1 MSTHFRYSP
10 MVISKYLSHN
20 HIKSWIT
27 FIYLQNNYV
36 NMDIQIGNI
45 ILQLQQDD
53 KYAFKQLYEQYYSR
67 VVAFIVGMIKKEDI
81 ANDLAQDVFV
91 NLWLGRKRLDISQ
104 NLQNYIFVASRNAA
118 INYLRKELAH
128 VHEQIETVQEKIY
141 AESNIEDSIFAREI
155 NLLIEMVVSE
165 MPKQRQLIYR
175 MSREEGL
182 SNNEIANKLEISK
195 RSVEN
200 QLSIALKEIR
210 QSILIYIIFLLYMLS

>member
-1 MSTHFRYSP
+1 MQN
-10 MVISKYLSHN
+10 SH
-20 HIKSWIT
+20 I
-27 FIYLQNNYV
+27 
-36 NMDIQIGNI
+36 NMDMQIDNI
-45 ILQLQQDD
+45 ILQLQQDN

-67 VVAFIVGMIKKEDI
+67 VVAFIVGMVKKEDI

-91 NLWLGRKRLDISQ
+91 SLWLGRKRLDISQ

-118 INYLRKELAH
+118 INYLKKEFAH
-128 VHEQIETVQEKIY
+128 VHEQIENVQEKIY
-141 AESNIEDSIFAREI
+141 IESNVEDSIFAREI
-155 NLLIEMVVSE
+155 NLLIEMVVSD

-182 SNNEIANKLEISK
+182 SNNEIANKLGISK

-210 QSILIYIIFLLYMLS
+210 QSISTYITFLLYMLL

>member
-1 MSTHFRYSP
+1 
-10 MVISKYLSHN
+10 
-20 HIKSWIT
+20 
-27 FIYLQNNYV
+27 
-36 NMDIQIGNI
+36 MDIQIGNI

-118 INYLRKELAH
+118 INYLRKELVH

-141 AESNIEDSIFAREI
+141 AESNVEDSIFAREI
-155 NLLIEMVVSE
+155 NLLVEMVVSD

-182 SNNEIANKLEISK
+182 SNNEIANKLGISK

-210 QSILIYIIFLLYMLS
+210 QSILTYIIFLLYMLS

>member
-1 MSTHFRYSP
+1 MAKINNLVYQ
-10 MVISKYLSHN
+10 IQ
-20 HIKSWIT
+20 
-27 FIYLQNNYV
+27 QNNV
-36 NMDIQIGNI
+36 D
-45 ILQLQQDD
+45 
-53 KYAFKQLYEQYYSR
+53 AFKQLYEQYYSR
-67 VVAFIVGMIKKEDI
+67 VVAFIVGMIKQEDI

-91 NLWLGRKRLDISQ
+91 SLWLGRKRLDISQ

-118 INYLRKELAH
+118 INYLKKEFAH

-141 AESNIEDSIFAREI
+141 VESNVEDSIFAREI

-182 SNNEIANKLEISK
+182 SNNEIANKLGISK

-200 QLSIALKEIR
+200 QLSIALKEIK
-210 QSILIYIIFLLYMLS
+210 QSILTYIVFLLCMLL